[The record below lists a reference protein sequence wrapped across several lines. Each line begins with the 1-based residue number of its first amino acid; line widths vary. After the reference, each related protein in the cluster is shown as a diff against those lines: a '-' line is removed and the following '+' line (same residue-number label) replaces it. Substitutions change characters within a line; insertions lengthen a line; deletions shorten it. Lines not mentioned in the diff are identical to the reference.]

1 MADDFRKRVYGL
13 GEFFRDF
20 LSLGCNSLNLIASL
34 CWRQVTKAL
43 HAKLNMAVIGVLG
56 CRYCSWLHSE
66 LALSNGVDDKE
77 LQELLSQELGAFSEE
92 EAVALAFAQHYSE
105 TGGRPSK
112 EAEQR
117 LQEYYGPEMAKHLLL
132 YLQVIYFGNLSGNT
146 IDAFLHRLRGQP
158 VDSSTLLSELVI
170 FLIMGPYYLI
180 ILPLIA
186 RAIHRKQKII
196 LK

>member
-1 MADDFRKRVYGL
+1 MAYDFRKRVYGL

-20 LSLGCNSLNLIASL
+20 LLLGRNSLDLIASL
-34 CWRQVTKAL
+34 CRRQVGKAL

-56 CRYCSWLHSE
+56 CKYCSWLHSE
-66 LALSNGVDDKE
+66 LALANGVEDKE

-117 LQEYYGPEMAKHLLL
+117 LQEYYGPDMAKHILL

-146 IDAFLHRLRGQP
+146 VDAFIQRLKGRP
-158 VDSSTLLSELVI
+158 VDSSTLPGELVI
-170 FLIMGPYYLI
+170 FLIMGPYYLM

-186 RAIHRKQKII
+186 WGIHKKQEITGR
-196 LK
+196 

>member
-13 GEFFRDF
+13 GEFFHDF
-20 LSLGCNSLNLIASL
+20 LSLGRNSLDLISSL
-34 CWRQVTKAL
+34 CSRQVTKAL

-66 LALSNGVDDKE
+66 LALSNGVKDKE
-77 LQELLSQELGAFSEE
+77 LKELLAQELGAFSEE

-105 TGGRPSK
+105 TGGRPNK

-117 LQEYYGPEMAKHLLL
+117 LQGYYGPKMAEHILL

-146 IDAFLHRLRGQP
+146 VDAFLHRLRGRP
-158 VDSSTLLSELVI
+158 IDGSSLLSELVI

-180 ILPLIA
+180 MLPLIA
-186 RAIHRKQKII
+186 RVIHQKQKIFGR
-196 LK
+196 